1 MNEPLTGSSKRRI
14 IAGLGKTG
22 VACARYL
29 AARHLPFSVVDSRES
44 PAGLDAFRQQFPDV
58 TVVTGSLDAERLARA
73 DELIVSPGISLKEPA
88 IAAAVAA
95 GVDVIGD
102 IELFCRDVTAP
113 IIAITGSNGKSTVTT
128 LTGLMAEAAGIN
140 AGVGGNIGV
149 PVLDLPESGGK
160 SLYVLEL
167 SSFQL
172 ETTHSLRA
180 QVAVMLNLTPDH
192 MDRYSTVAD
201 YHQAKQVIY
210 RGCQSAVYNH
220 DDALSYPL
228 VPDSVPQIAFTLK
241 EPDLHQF
248 GLRREQDQ
256 VWLAHGFECLMPV
269 IEVRIRG
276 RHNHANALAA
286 LAIGHQAGFPLSAM
300 LEVLRTFPGLPH
312 RCQWVLEKDGVNW
325 FNDSKATNVGA
336 AIAAIQGLGD
346 DIEGKLVL
354 IAGGDGKGADF
365 SELRAPVN
373 QYVRAVIVIGADGS
387 RLAQCLDGC
396 AVLYSVESMDEAV
409 ALAGKIVTA
418 GDAVLLAPA
427 CASFDM
433 FRSFEER
440 GEVFV
445 RLVVTAYG

>member
-1 MNEPLTGSSKRRI
+1 MNEQLTGSSKRRI

-113 IIAITGSNGKSTVTT
+113 MIAITGSNGKSTVTT
-128 LTGLMAEAAGIN
+128 LTGLMAEAAGIS

-149 PVLDLPESGGK
+149 PVLDLLESGGK

-172 ETTHSLRA
+172 ETTRSLRA

-248 GLRREQDQ
+248 GLRRKQDQ

-269 IEVRIRG
+269 SEVRIRG

-286 LAIGHQAGFPLSAM
+286 LAIGYQAGFPLSAM
-300 LEVLRTFPGLPH
+300 LDVLRTFPGLPH

-325 FNDSKATNVGA
+325 FNDSKATNAGA

-346 DIEGKLVL
+346 DIEGELVL

-365 SELRAPVN
+365 SELRASVN
-373 QYVRAVIVIGADGS
+373 QYVRAVIVIGADGP

-396 AVLYSVESMDEAV
+396 AALYSVESMDGAV
-409 ALAGKIVTA
+409 ALAGKIATA